1 MKALL
6 YPHYHAGT
14 LPRERFKAVGRSAYE
29 AAVAAFA
36 GGGGDA
42 ASLCDGS
49 GALRG
54 DVAAW
59 LRTRVAAS
67 LTAVELAP
75 AAALT
80 AAAAAGASARPA

>member
-36 GGGGDA
+36 GGGGGGA
-42 ASLCDGS
+42 AALCDGG
-49 GALRG
+49 GALRE

-59 LRTRVAAS
+59 LHARGGEPHGGGAR
-67 LTAVELAP
+67 
-75 AAALT
+75 
-80 AAAAAGASARPA
+80 AGGSARGC